1 MESGCFGSLGCLFNN
16 AMKGGVDDHITL
28 SAYVTSALLEL
39 GNNDRKLA
47 DNIFKNWFKALNRQA
62 SSESTW
68 SASEADDGSQG
79 SSAAP
84 LDGTAPDF
92 KTGVTDRALK
102 CLRDALET
110 VNSTYSLSL
119 LAYTFTLAQDQVTRD
134 KILHRLEEL
143 AIKED
148 GLTHWRREQ
157 EPEEEHDYW
166 WRAPSA
172 EVEMTAYVLLA
183 LLSQPQVPTSD
194 LDRAIPIVRWL
205 VKQRN
210 SYGGFA
216 STQDTVVALQALSLY
231 AELIYVADP
240 HSSVTVSSESGFHEE
255 FHIDS
260 SNQLLLQSRP
270 LPEVPGEYSAEVTGS
285 SCLLL
290 QTSLR
295 YNTPPKPKD
304 TAFRVSVEMKN
315 PVSSIKKLGP
325 GSEHQ
330 IEMNVTY
337 VGERPV
343 TNMVLVDVAMISGF
357 SPKKNSYEASLGHAN
372 ISRAEI
378 NDGHLV
384 LYLEPM
390 ESKHLVQLSIRVIQ
404 DFEVE
409 HLQAA
414 AIKVYDY
421 YETDDSVVVEYEAP
435 KGSESV

>member
-1 MESGCFGSLGCLFNN
+1 MSSAMENLDSLLRLPTGSGDQNMVKFAPNVFVQRYLNKTHQITAEIQEKANRLLRIGYQNQLKYKHSDGSFSAFGASDPEGNTWLTAFVLKSFLQARPYIFIDEKIIREAARFFQRHRMESGCFGSLGSLFNN
-16 AMKGGVDDHITL
+16 ALKGGVDDHITL
-28 SAYVTSALLEL
+28 SAYVTSALLEQ
-39 GNNDRKLA
+39 GNNDRKL
-47 DNIFKNWFKALNRQA
+47 
-62 SSESTW
+62 
-68 SASEADDGSQG
+68 
-79 SSAAP
+79 
-84 LDGTAPDF
+84 
-92 KTGVTDRALK
+92 TGVTDRALK

-270 LPEVPGEYSAEVTGS
+270 LPEVPGEYSADVTGS

-290 QTSLR
+290 QISLR
-295 YNTPPKPKD
+295 YNTPLRKKD
-304 TAFRVSVEMKN
+304 SAFRVSAE
-315 PVSSIKKLGP
+315 
-325 GSEHQ
+325 
-330 IEMNVTY
+330 
-337 VGERPV
+337 
-343 TNMVLVDVAMISGF
+343 LV
-357 SPKKNSYEASLGHAN
+357 PN
-372 ISRAEI
+372 
-378 NDGHLV
+378 
-384 LYLEPM
+384 LENG
-390 ESKHLVQLSIRVIQ
+390 
-404 DFEVE
+404 
-409 HLQAA
+409 
-414 AIKVYDY
+414 KVY
-421 YETDDSVVVEYEAP
+421 E
-435 KGSESV
+435 GSQHRINMN